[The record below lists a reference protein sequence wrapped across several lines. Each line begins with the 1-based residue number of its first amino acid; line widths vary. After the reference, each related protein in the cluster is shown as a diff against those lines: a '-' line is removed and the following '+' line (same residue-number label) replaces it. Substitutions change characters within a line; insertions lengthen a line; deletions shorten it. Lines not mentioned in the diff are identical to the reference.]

1 VTNEWTDQHGNT
13 IREYS
18 VTKQYKSYDDPNL
31 RPQVGTQIPETVVV
45 HPLPETVIIPDPQRY
60 RYVIINQQPV
70 VIESTSRRVIH
81 VWQ

>member
-1 VTNEWTDQHGNT
+1 M
-13 IREYS
+13 
-18 VTKQYKSYDDPNL
+18 
-31 RPQVGTQIPETVVV
+31 QIPETVVV